1 MAEAVGDLPIMDFPY
16 TVGDVA
22 SYPSTPNP
30 DGGSLNDD
38 NMLFSDATTYTVSDV
53 GGLWDM
59 RTSQSVTNSVSMSQD
74 IGVSAGVTVGG
85 MKVGVGASYGW
96 GQGYSLRVGE
106 SASFSG
112 AIPAL
117 PDDLNTPEDEYQ
129 RYAYQVTPYVY
140 TQPYTTDDDE
150 AAIMMTYTSH
160 Q

>member
-1 MAEAVGDLPIMDFPY
+1 
-16 TVGDVA
+16 
-22 SYPSTPNP
+22 
-30 DGGSLNDD
+30 
-38 NMLFSDATTYTVSDV
+38 
-53 GGLWDM
+53 
-59 RTSQSVTNSVSMSQD
+59 MSQD
-74 IGVSAGVTVGG
+74 IGVSAGATVGG

-96 GQGYSLRVGE
+96 GQGYSRVGE

-140 TQPYTTDDDE
+140 TQPYTTGDGNE
-150 AAIMMTYTSH
+150 AANVMTYTSH